1 MHVSAPDIAGKGLA
15 NPIAM
20 IGSFGMAL
28 RYSFGL
34 IDEAD
39 RLDKAIANVL
49 ASGTRTKDIAGPGMN
64 AVGTQDVG
72 DAIVKELEALS

>member
-1 MHVSAPDIAGKGLA
+1 VHGSAPDIAGKGLA

-34 IDEAD
+34 VDEAD
-39 RLDKAIANVL
+39 RLERAIANVL
-49 ASGTRTKDIAGPGMN
+49 ASGARTKDIAAPGMN
-64 AVGTQDVG
+64 AVGTGDVG
-72 DAIVKELEALS
+72 DAVVKELESLS

>member
-1 MHVSAPDIAGKGLA
+1 
-15 NPIAM
+15 
-20 IGSFGMAL
+20 L

-34 IDEAD
+34 LDEAD

-72 DAIVKELEALS
+72 DAIVKELEALA